1 VIEQLISL
9 HICYLIRTILYG
21 LSTIAIGS
29 LVSPHN
35 ASAAK
40 RRSPPPSPEEKKDP
54 NLSGLQAKLIAS
66 KKRKEAM
73 KETVAKLR
81 ENGKAAQ

>member
-1 VIEQLISL
+1 M
-9 HICYLIRTILYG
+9 YG
-21 LSTIAIGS
+21 LSTVAIR
-29 LVSPHN
+29 LVAPDN

-40 RRSPPPSPEEKKDP
+40 RRPSAPPTEEKKDP
-54 NLSGLQAKLIAS
+54 NLSGLQAKLLAS

-73 KETVAKLR
+73 KETVAKLK

>member
-1 VIEQLISL
+1 VIKHLIAL
-9 HICYLIRTILYG
+9 HISYLRSILYG
-21 LSTIAIGS
+21 LSTVAIGS
-29 LVSPHN
+29 LVSPDN

-40 RRSPPPSPEEKKDP
+40 RRPPPPSPEEKKDP
-54 NLSGLQAKLIAS
+54 NLSGLQAKLIAN

-81 ENGKAAQ
+81 ESGKAAQ